1 MSDRVTGI
9 NLSVS
14 FIFANLLWPRWVRS
28 LMNGSQYTFSEPRL
42 SLSSPKFNTHFILVG
57 TAFIS
62 VCYFVSAVTLMP
74 IRESSIPEPMA
85 MLTELMVPASS
96 VVTENTSSSS
106 FFR

>member
-62 VCYFVSAVTLMP
+62 VWYFVSAVTLMP
-74 IRESSIPEPMA
+74 IRESSIP
-85 MLTELMVPASS
+85 
-96 VVTENTSSSS
+96 
-106 FFR
+106 